1 MHSLRWLLK
10 RVDVLDV
17 VIAVSLIVWMVVQ
30 VRQQWVYIGER
41 PLVNAHVTLAGAMVA
56 ARFIQVR
63 HGMPRWVIGGPALA
77 ISLYAAIYFSSLGGL
92 VGADLVR
99 SQLPNMVLGG
109 LLFVVATAMVWHA
122 FGITFALL
130 GPIFVLYMFF
140 GRFAPDPFTVPSY
153 EIEQIFRR
161 LTLGSMY
168 GKLSYDVANYLWL
181 LIFWGML
188 IEVSGAGRFI
198 RLIAHLMARR
208 FAIGPALAAVMSS
221 ALVGSFTGTGSA
233 NVMVTGSVTIPMM
246 RRAGYKPHQAA
257 AIESAASTAAGI
269 TPPVMGIVPFI
280 MASTLGVPYL
290 TILKM
295 VMLIAIIWYVSV
307 IIYVIAAGAR
317 LDLKRATD
325 DDEGFLISLSEA
337 VRSALLMIVPVGALI
352 LFIMRDWPLLTAV
365 LYATAVLAVLAVV
378 LRVERSPSVWWQGI
392 RRAAVAASAFSMAIV
407 IVQLI
412 TEIMFFSTLII
423 RVGRIVD
430 IFSQGNL
437 IIAGLIVLFF
447 GVLISGP
454 LPPLAVYFVMVIT
467 FQPVFFELGL
477 PPSITVFTAFYMG
490 ILGAITPPMAPS
502 PMVAAG
508 IAGARFLDTS
518 IETMKVA
525 SAAFFI
531 PFLIL
536 LAPELL
542 LSAPGVEPS
551 TFGHILLVFTTVIVS
566 LAALSFG
573 LVGWLGYVLR
583 MPVRFAFASMALVMI
598 AGLDQDSDVLLWTS
612 LIGSVALMATAL
624 VSSRRS
630 AKRDPLP
637 REDASRGDAA
647 DSLP

>member
-1 MHSLRWLLK
+1 MKPFVPLLK
-10 RVDVLDV
+10 RIDALDV
-17 VIAVSLIVWMVVQ
+17 VIAVSLAVWMVVQ
-30 VRQQWVYIGER
+30 VTQHWVYIAER
-41 PLVNAHVTLAGAMVA
+41 PLVNAHITLAGAMVA
-56 ARFIQVR
+56 ARFIQLR
-63 HGMPRWVIGGPALA
+63 HGLPRWAIGAPALG
-77 ISLYAAIYFSSLGGL
+77 ISLYAAVYFSSLGGL

-99 SQLPNMVLGG
+99 SQVPDMVLGG
-109 LLFVVATAMVWHA
+109 LLFTVATVMVWQA

-130 GPIFVLYMFF
+130 GPVFVLYMFF

-153 EIEQIFRR
+153 DIERIFRR
-161 LTLGSMY
+161 LTLGAMY

-198 RLIAHLMARR
+198 RLIAHLLSRR
-208 FAIGPALAAVMSS
+208 FATGPALAAVMSS

-280 MASTLGVPYL
+280 MAGTLGVPYL
-290 TILKM
+290 TIMKM
-295 VMLIAIIWYVSV
+295 VFLIAIIWYVSV
-307 IIYVIAAGAR
+307 IIYVIASGAR
-317 LDLKRATD
+317 LNLRRATR
-325 DDEGFLISLSEA
+325 DEEGPLISLGEA

-352 LFIMRDWPLLTAV
+352 LFIVRDWPLLTAV
-365 LYATAVLAVLAVV
+365 LYAMAVLVVLSVV

-392 RRAAVAASAFSMAIV
+392 RRAAVTAASFSMAIL

-412 TEIMFFSTLII
+412 TDVMFFSTLII
-423 RVGRIVD
+423 RVGHIVD
-430 IFSQGNL
+430 IFSGGDL
-437 IIAGLIVLFF
+437 IVAGLIVLFF

-477 PPSITVFTAFYMG
+477 PQSITVFTAFYMG

-508 IAGARFLDTS
+508 IAQARFLETS

-551 TFGHILLVFTTVIVS
+551 TPGHVLLVFSTVVIS

-573 LVGWLGYVLR
+573 LVGWLAAPLR
-583 MPVRFAFASMALVMI
+583 MPVRLAFSSMAFVMV
-598 AGLDQDSDVLLWTS
+598 AGVHQDSDALLWTS
-612 LIGSVALMATAL
+612 LAGSVALMATA
-624 VSSRRS
+624 VSSQVRVSRRGRRS
-630 AKRDPLP
+630 EAQFL
-637 REDASRGDAA
+637 
-647 DSLP
+647 

>member
-1 MHSLRWLLK
+1 MDAGHGPAHNLSALVKRADPLDIVIGASL
-10 RVDVLDV
+10 
-17 VIAVSLIVWMVVQ
+17 VIWMAVQ
-30 VRQQWVYIGER
+30 VSQQWVYVAER
-41 PLVNAHVTLAGAMVA
+41 PLVNAHITLTGVMVA
-56 ARFIQVR
+56 ARFVQLR
-63 HGMPRWVIGGPALA
+63 SGLPRWVAGVPALA
-77 ISLYAAIYFSSLGGL
+77 ITAYAAVYLSSWGGL
-92 VGADLVR
+92 VGGNLVQ
-99 SQLPNMVLGG
+99 SEIPDMVLGG
-109 LLFVVATAMVWHA
+109 LILAVATAMVWHA

-130 GPIFVLYMFF
+130 GPIFVLYMFL

-153 EIEQIFRR
+153 DIDRIFRR
-161 LTLGSMY
+161 LTTGSMY
-168 GKLSYDVANYLWL
+168 GNLSYDVANYLWL

-198 RLIAHLMARR
+198 RLVAHLLSRR
-208 FAIGPALAAVMSS
+208 FATGPALAAVMSS

-233 NVMVTGSVTIPMM
+233 NVMVTGSITIPMM

-257 AIESAASTAAGI
+257 AVESAASTAAGI

-295 VMLIAIIWYVSV
+295 VFLIAIIWYVSV
-307 IIYVIAAGAR
+307 FIYVIAAGAR
-317 LDLKRATD
+317 LDLKRASKD
-325 DDEGFLISLSEA
+325 DQGPLISLSEA
-337 VRSALLMIVPVGALI
+337 FRSALLMLVPVGALI
-352 LFIMRDWPLLTAV
+352 LFVVRDWPLLTAV
-365 LYATAVLAVLAVV
+365 LYALAVLTVLAIV
-378 LRVERSPSVWWQGI
+378 LRVETSPTVWWQGI
-392 RRAAVAASAFSMAIV
+392 RRAAVTAGAFSMAIV

-412 TEIMFFSTLII
+412 TDIMFFSTLII
-423 RVGRIVD
+423 RVGEIVD
-430 IFSQGNL
+430 IFSGGNL
-437 IIAGLIVLFF
+437 IVAGLIVLFF

-477 PPSITVFTAFYMG
+477 PQSITVFTAFYMG

-508 IAGARFLDTS
+508 IAQASFLATA

-551 TFGHILLVFTTVIVS
+551 TAGHILLVFLTVVVS

-573 LVGWLGYVLR
+573 LVGWLGSVLK
-583 MPVRFAFASMALVMI
+583 MPMRFAFASMSVVMV
-598 AGLDQDSDVLLWTS
+598 AGLHEDSDSLLWAS
-612 LIGSVALMATAL
+612 LLVSLALMATA
-624 VSSRRS
+624 VVG
-630 AKRDPLP
+630 
-637 REDASRGDAA
+637 ASTKG
-647 DSLP
+647 